1 MQRLT
6 SFSLRHPRIA
16 LLGIAL
22 VTAVMVPGLLQLRSD
37 ASYRA
42 LLGADHPAVERL
54 DRFLEEFGGG
64 LPILVLWS
72 CDPEDPCAHALDD
85 TSLAMAS
92 RLSAELEAL
101 SGVSS
106 VRGPATTPLLVPS
119 EDGFAVRYL
128 EEGEETPPDLDAL
141 RASAS
146 RDPLWLGSI
155 LSEDGRVGAIV
166 MSLES
171 TESEMNARVVTGLL
185 AALEP
190 HEAAGFRFRLMG
202 HPVLIQLTETDLDA
216 DAMRIVPAIVL
227 VIALVTW
234 FFCRSARATFAAIGT
249 LLVSVAWTFGL
260 LGWLGWPRTAV
271 MQALAPC
278 LLVIGVCNA
287 LHVLARYASERAGS
301 GAGSDGRRLLETV
314 SGDIGRACLLSTAT
328 TAGALFSF
336 ATSGAETFVRF
347 GVSAGIGILL
357 GLLLTFTLF
366 PILLARVT
374 DVSEGESRTSLG
386 WSRALERSV
395 RWTHRRWP
403 LVLAFAAVL
412 SVLGAVGMGRL
423 EVETSVRRTY
433 GERSRVVAWLEFMN
447 DRLRGSE
454 TLEIRLGVPATARV
468 EDPETLRTLGELRSF
483 LAGVEGLGRSWS
495 LLDLL
500 ERANAALHGD
510 DRAWARP
517 GDTAQANAEL
527 LLLLSLAG
535 ADVLSPWLAP
545 DRRALRVSVEST
557 AQGQSEYRRISESL
571 DVWTSAHLGEGWTLE
586 RSGPLSVAQATFDD
600 VQRTQTGSFLTAAAT
615 VFCLI
620 AIFFRSLRA
629 AFMALVPATIP
640 VLTVLGAMGFLGIPL
655 DMGTALVSAVVLG
668 IADDDAIHLLSQFE
682 VRRRAGVSAVQA
694 MLDALLHVGRGVITT
709 SLALAIGFSAFVISS
724 WESVR
729 NFGVLSALAI
739 LGAAVAV
746 LFVLPALLFGLDALR
761 ARRFGKS
768 LPFEGV
774 AQPEGRGK

>member
-16 LLGIAL
+16 LLAIAL
-22 VTAVMVPGLLQLRSD
+22 VTAVTVPGLLQLRSD

-64 LPILVLWS
+64 LPVLVLWS
-72 CDPEDPCAHALDD
+72 CDPGDPCAHALDD
-85 TSLAMAS
+85 ASLGMAS
-92 RLSAELEAL
+92 RLSGELEGVP
-101 SGVSS
+101 GVSS
-106 VRGPATTPLLVPS
+106 VRGPTTSPLLVPS

-128 EEGEETPPDLDAL
+128 EEGEETPADLDAL

-146 RDPLWLGSI
+146 HDPLWLGSV

-166 MSLES
+166 LSLES
-171 TESEMNARVVTGLL
+171 TESEMNARVVTDLL

-190 HEAAGFRFRLMG
+190 HQAAGFRFRLIG
-202 HPVLIQLTETDLDA
+202 HPVMIKLTETDLDA
-216 DAMRIVPAIVL
+216 DAMRIVPALVL

-234 FFCRSARATFAAIGT
+234 AFCRSWRATLAAIGT
-249 LLVSVAWTFGL
+249 LLVSVAWTFGV

-287 LHVLARYASERAGS
+287 IHILARYASERASAPGPLE
-301 GAGSDGRRLLETV
+301 GRRLLEIV

-336 ATSGAETFVRF
+336 ATSGAATFVQF
-347 GVSAGIGILL
+347 GVSAGVGILL
-357 GLLLTFTLF
+357 GLLLMFTLF
-366 PILLARVT
+366 PILLARVA
-374 DVSEGESRTSLG
+374 DVSEVESHASLG
-386 WSRALERSV
+386 WSRALGRSV
-395 RWTHRRWP
+395 RWTQRRWP
-403 LVLAFAAVL
+403 LVLAFSALLA
-412 SVLGAVGMGRL
+412 VLGAVGMSRL

-433 GERSRVVAWLEFMN
+433 GERSRAVQWLEFMN
-447 DRLRGSE
+447 QRLRGSE
-454 TLEIRLGVPATARV
+454 TLEIRLGLPAEARL
-468 EDPETLRTLGELRSF
+468 EDPETLRKLSDLREF
-483 LAGVEGLGRSWS
+483 LAGVDRLGRSWS
-495 LLDLL
+495 LLDYL
-500 ERANAALHGD
+500 ERANAALHAD
-510 DRAWARP
+510 DPAWRRS

-527 LLLLSLAG
+527 LLLLSMAG
-535 ADVLSPWLAP
+535 RDVLTPWVGP
-545 DRRALRVSVEST
+545 DRSALRISVEST
-557 AQGQSEYRRISESL
+557 AQGQSEYRRISEAL
-571 DVWTSAHLGEGWTLE
+571 DDWSRANLGAGWTLE
-586 RSGPLSVAQATFDD
+586 RSGPFSVIQATVED
-600 VQRTQTGSFLTAAAT
+600 VQHTQAGSFLTAAAT

-620 AIFFRSLRA
+620 AVFFRSLRA
-629 AFMALVPATIP
+629 AAMALIPATIP

-655 DMGTALVSAVVLG
+655 DIGTALVSAVVLG

-682 VRRRAGVSAVQA
+682 VRRRAGATAVEA

-709 SLALAIGFSAFVISS
+709 SLALAIGFFAFVISS

-746 LFVLPALLFGLDALR
+746 LLVLPALLFGLDALR
-761 ARRFGKS
+761 VRTRGKA
-768 LPFEGV
+768 LGHGAV
-774 AQPEGRGK
+774 AQSEGSAK